1 MKIITICGSLKYKDE
16 MCNIAERYAL
26 QGNVVLLP
34 NFPIRDDY
42 SKKEI
47 ETLGNM
53 HKEKIKLSSTIIV
66 VNVDNYIGSATSSE
80 IELAQS
86 LGKEILYYTD
96 IIKD

>member
-1 MKIITICGSLKYKDE
+1 

-42 SKKEI
+42 SKEEI

-86 LGKEILYYTD
+86 LDKEILYYTD